1 MLSYLTV
8 LILGYVL
15 GSVPFG
21 FLAARLK
28 GVDIRTQGSGNIGAT
43 NVWRVCGWRFGL
55 PVFILDAMKGVAAVW
70 LGRWPIQ
77 QWPASMRSKFPP
89 VPDKIALRRWKK
101 AARTVV
107 QRFGKPNGSLAEIW
121 SGAKD
126 KGAGL
131 RASIRR
137 VALALEG

>member
-1 MLSYLTV
+1 MVTELLLALETFEAVVARPSDFQNEYNERSQYL
-8 LILGYVL
+8 LIGIV
-15 GSVPFG
+15 
-21 FLAARLK
+21 
-28 GVDIRTQGSGNIGAT
+28 
-43 NVWRVCGWRFGL
+43 
-55 PVFILDAMKGVAAVW
+55 AVW

-121 SGAKD
+121 FGAKD
-126 KGAGL
+126 NGAGL

-137 VALALEG
+137 LALALGG